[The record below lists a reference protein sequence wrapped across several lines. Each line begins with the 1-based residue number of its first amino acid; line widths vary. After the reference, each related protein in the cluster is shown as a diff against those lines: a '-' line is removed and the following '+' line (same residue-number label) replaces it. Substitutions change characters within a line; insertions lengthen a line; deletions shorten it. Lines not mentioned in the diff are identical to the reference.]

1 MYWLIG
7 SLIIIVMMGVLAV
20 ADSMPMPVSTL
31 FSEANTAFTLPLL
44 LTVLT
49 IILLFVNQRYTPF
62 AHPFNGKRPFSQS
75 PSVQKFAKI
84 PSYTVTLLSKFT
96 HYLLVLL
103 LALALITGSGLLAL
117 ISQQQAE
124 SSKIKQPLR
133 VQALVSIE
141 GISDSVY
148 DAASESGYR
157 QVATISQLSP
167 LLSELSAQDLDNLTV
182 EYAADHRRNFNNSL
196 SNNKNNLN
204 EGNLEDAKDLENAKD
219 FENKQYRVLLNAYPK
234 KPSKQSFEKLSK
246 GKSKKSSKQAQI
258 IDLNHLQPGD
268 QLFMTL
274 TLAPLANSEQ
284 ALNNP
289 TGFDSYRWLRGRHI
303 DGVANILA
311 TSSSIIPFDDSAA
324 LSKADHSYL
333 YRLRTVIDQGRWQLR
348 QHFYQGWAAQTT
360 AEQQAKAVTLS
371 LLTGDRSLINRD
383 SKDLYQLAGIS
394 HLLAISGTHVL
405 FLAIVLAGL
414 AVLLLNRFYPALY
427 RHVPRWQVRWWVM
440 MSAAFI
446 YALFTGFDV
455 PAARTAWMLLAIG
468 LIRLTLLPIGTMR
481 ILLALAILMAWL
493 DPYVLWQAGY
503 WLSFI
508 AVALLLKYEDSS
520 AQSSQT
526 RLSQTPTSNHNT
538 DINKRLLKRAW
549 LGFKRL
555 FKLQF
560 WLFIALL
567 PITLLLFG
575 KASLLGLVVNL
586 FAIGLFGWVIV
597 PLNLLA
603 GLCYLIV
610 PALADAIW
618 TLVIAVVTHLH
629 ELLTWLTAL
638 PDLSDVWLYTPVNM
652 AILLMVLLA
661 MLPWLLP
668 RGLIS
673 RWLALPPLTLLVM
686 TVYANQQS
694 LTTLPALYILPTGD
708 PYVSAALLQYP
719 VVNSENEHKNSV
731 KHAAVKGGD
740 KKNVSWLFLAD
751 HRPYGVRTM
760 PSTLTANKFSM
771 TLEQQL
777 RSMSIQRLEGI
788 IVQSSSAALTASL
801 APLKTNDNKSLQSHV
816 SKSNTAK
823 PNDSALLPITVA
835 QLSQRFPT
843 AQYWQAGQSER
854 WPELQRAY
862 QTTSQAKN
870 PATISAQRCEQGKIW
885 QLANGDLTL
894 QAVTG
899 WSKINDASVWDCTV
913 AIDSR
918 LPLQVMNYNAT
929 DPLKAWPAKVQT
941 LASSHQAPVHKALTH
956 KAPTHKAKNA
966 QSRLIL
972 SADTH
977 PRVWQMWSLLCP
989 SEPNHKNDALSS
1001 SLNNTLGNAI
1011 NSATWVG
1018 HSASQISSDV
1028 ISQQQIHEIITYD
1041 NKLLEAASDMSQ
1053 EP

>member
-20 ADSMPMPVSTL
+20 ADSMPLPISPL
-31 FSEANTAFTLPLL
+31 LADLSATATLPLL
-44 LTVLT
+44 LTILT
-49 IILLFVNQRYTPF
+49 IVLLVVSQRRIPYPRS
-62 AHPFNGKRPFSQS
+62 FNEKKPVAQN
-75 PSVQKFAKI
+75 PSVKNSTKTSAY
-84 PSYTVTLLSKFT
+84 SLSLFSKCVR
-96 HYLLVLL
+96 YLL
-103 LALALITGSGLLAL
+103 LAGLSLTLISGSGLLAL
-117 ISQQQAE
+117 ISHQQAQ
-124 SSKIKQPLR
+124 SSAIKQPLR

-148 DAASESGYR
+148 DVASDSGYR
-157 QVATISQLSP
+157 QVATISQISP
-167 LLSELSAQDLDNLTV
+167 LLSELTAQDLDNLTAD
-182 EYAADHRRNFNNSL
+182 YAANYREGLNNSL
-196 SNNKNNLN
+196 SRNKETKDNLSHDN
-204 EGNLEDAKDLENAKD
+204 SED
-219 FENKQYRVLLNAYPK
+219 FESFEKAEYRILLNAYPK
-234 KPSKQSFEKLSK
+234 KPYKESRRKLSK
-246 GKSKKSSKQAQI
+246 KAAEKQAKKSFKQSQT

-268 QLFMTL
+268 QLLMTL

-289 TGFDSYRWLRGRHI
+289 TGFDSYRGLRGRHI

-311 TSSSIIPFDDSAA
+311 TSTSTIPSDDSAA
-324 LSKADHSYL
+324 SKADESYL
-333 YRLRTVIDQGRWQLR
+333 YRLRSVIDQGRWQLR
-348 QHFYQGWAAQTT
+348 QHFYQDWAAQNT
-360 AEQQAKAVTLS
+360 AQQQAKAVTLS

-383 SKDLYQLAGIS
+383 TKDLYQLAGIS

-414 AVLLLNRFYPALY
+414 AVLLLNRFYPSLY
-427 RHVPRWQVRWWVM
+427 RHIPRWQVRWWVM
-440 MSAAFI
+440 ISAAFI

-468 LIRLTLLPIGTMR
+468 LIRLTLLPISTMR
-481 ILLALAILMAWL
+481 ILLALAVLMAWL

-520 AQSSQT
+520 AQPSQAEFT
-526 RLSQTPTSNHNT
+526 QLTAFSH
-538 DINKRLLKRAW
+538 DDDKNKQLLKRMW

-603 GLCYLIV
+603 GLCYLIM
-610 PALADAIW
+610 PTLADAIW
-618 TLVIAVVTHLH
+618 TLVIAIVAYLH
-629 ELLTWLTAL
+629 ELIMWLTAL
-638 PDLSDVWLYTPVNM
+638 PIFSGAWLYTPVNM
-652 AILLMVLLA
+652 AILLMVSLA

-673 RWLALPPLTLLVM
+673 RWLVLAPLTLLVM

-694 LTTLPALYILPTGD
+694 LTTIPTLYILPTGD
-708 PYVSAALLQYP
+708 QYVSAVLLQYP
-719 VVNSENEHKNSV
+719 VINNENMHKDNNKRAS
-731 KHAAVKGGD
+731 AKGIN

-751 HRPYGVRTM
+751 HRPDSVRTM
-760 PSTLTANKFSM
+760 PSTLMADKLSA

-777 RSMSIQRLEGI
+777 RSLSIKRLEGI
-788 IVQSSSAALTASL
+788 VVQSSSATLTATLSTSSTSNS
-801 APLKTNDNKSLQSHV
+801 KTL
-816 SKSNTAK
+816 KSN
-823 PNDSALLPITVA
+823 NSELLPMTVA

-843 AQYWQAGQSER
+843 AQYWQAGRSER
-854 WPELQRAY
+854 WPERQRAY
-862 QTTSQAKN
+862 QVASQSGQDKTY
-870 PATISAQRCEQGKIW
+870 ATISAQGCEQGKIW
-885 QLANGDLTL
+885 QLMNGDLTL
-894 QAVTG
+894 RAIAG
-899 WSKINDASVWDCTV
+899 WSKINDLSVWDCTL

-918 LPLQVMNYNAT
+918 LPIQVINYNAAE
-929 DPLKAWPAKVQT
+929 PLKSLPSNIQT
-941 LASSHQAPVHKALTH
+941 LQSDIE
-956 KAPTHKAKNA
+956 APTPQAKNA

-972 SADTH
+972 NADTH

-989 SEPNHKNDALSS
+989 VESDGKS
-1001 SLNNTLGNAI
+1001 NTLDNAV
-1011 NSATWVG
+1011 NSTTWLG
-1018 HSASQISSDV
+1018 HSTSHISTEV

-1041 NKLLEAASDMSQ
+1041 NKPLDAALAFNADTKDL
-1053 EP
+1053 P

>member
-20 ADSMPMPVSTL
+20 ADSMPLPISPL
-31 FSEANTAFTLPLL
+31 LADLSATATLPLL
-44 LTVLT
+44 LTILT
-49 IILLFVNQRYTPF
+49 IILLVVSQRRIPYPRS
-62 AHPFNGKRPFSQS
+62 FNIKIPLAQN
-75 PSVQKFAKI
+75 PSVKNSTKTSAY
-84 PSYTVTLLSKFT
+84 SLSLLSKCVR
-96 HYLLVLL
+96 YLL
-103 LALALITGSGLLAL
+103 LAALALTLISGSGLLAL
-117 ISQQQAE
+117 ISHQQAQ
-124 SSKIKQPLR
+124 SSAIKQPLR

-148 DAASESGYR
+148 DVASDSGYR
-157 QVATISQLSP
+157 QVATISQISP
-167 LLSELSAQDLDNLTV
+167 LLSELTAQDLDNLTAN
-182 EYAADHRRNFNNSL
+182 YAANYKETLNNSL
-196 SNNKNNLN
+196 SSNKETKDNLSHDN
-204 EGNLEDAKDLENAKD
+204 SED
-219 FENKQYRVLLNAYPK
+219 FESFERIEYRVLLNAYPK
-234 KPSKQSFEKLSK
+234 KPTYKKPSKKYSTKQAKNPSKQS
-246 GKSKKSSKQAQI
+246 QT

-268 QLFMTL
+268 QLLMTL
-274 TLAPLANSEQ
+274 TLAPLAGSEQ

-311 TSSSIIPFDDSAA
+311 TSTSTIPFDDSAA
-324 LSKADHSYL
+324 SKADESYL
-333 YRLRTVIDQGRWQLR
+333 YRLRSVIDQGRWQLR
-348 QHFYQGWAAQTT
+348 QHFYQDWAAQNT
-360 AEQQAKAVTLS
+360 AQQQAKAVTLS

-383 SKDLYQLAGIS
+383 TKDLYQLAGIS

-414 AVLLLNRFYPALY
+414 AVLLLNRFCPSLY
-427 RHVPRWQVRWWVM
+427 RHMPRWQVRWWVM
-440 MSAAFI
+440 ISAAFI

-468 LIRLTLLPIGTMR
+468 LIRLTLLPISTMR
-481 ILLALAILMAWL
+481 ILLALAVLMAWL

-520 AQSSQT
+520 GQWSQAEFT
-526 RLSQTPTSNHNT
+526 QLTAFSH
-538 DINKRLLKRAW
+538 DDDKNKQLLKRMW

-610 PALADAIW
+610 PTLADAIW
-618 TLVIAVVTHLH
+618 ALVIAIVAYLH
-629 ELLTWLTAL
+629 ELIMWLTAL
-638 PDLSDVWLYTPVNM
+638 PIFSGAWLYTPVNM
-652 AILLMVLLA
+652 AILLMILLA

-673 RWLALPPLTLLVM
+673 RWLVLAPLTLLVM

-694 LTTLPALYILPTGD
+694 LTTIPTLYILPTGD
-708 PYVSAALLQYP
+708 QYVSAVLLHYP
-719 VVNSENEHKNSV
+719 VINNENVHKDNKKRAAARRVN
-731 KHAAVKGGD
+731 

-751 HRPYGVRTM
+751 HRPDSVRTM
-760 PSTLTANKFSM
+760 PSTLTADKFSA

-777 RSMSIQRLEGI
+777 RSLSIKRLEGI
-788 IVQSSSAALTASL
+788 VVQSSSAALTATLSTSSTSKSKSL
-801 APLKTNDNKSLQSHV
+801 KANSFKTNNSEP
-816 SKSNTAK
+816 SN
-823 PNDSALLPITVA
+823 SELLPMTVE

-843 AQYWQAGQSER
+843 AQYWQAGRSER
-854 WPELQRAY
+854 WSERQRAY
-862 QTTSQAKN
+862 QVASQSSQAKTH
-870 PATISAQRCEQGKIW
+870 ATISAQGCEQGKIW

-894 QAVTG
+894 QAITG
-899 WSKINDASVWDCTV
+899 WSKINDASVWDCTL

-918 LPLQVMNYNAT
+918 LPIQVINYNAAE
-929 DPLKAWPAKVQT
+929 PLKSLPSKVQT
-941 LASSHQAPVHKALTH
+941 LQSDIE
-956 KAPTHKAKNA
+956 APTPQAKNA
-966 QSRLIL
+966 QSRLVL
-972 SADTH
+972 NADTH
-977 PRVWQMWSLLCP
+977 LRVWQMWSLLC
-989 SEPNHKNDALSS
+989 SIEYNDKNSN
-1001 SLNNTLGNAI
+1001 LNNTLDNAI
-1011 NSATWVG
+1011 NSTTWLG
-1018 HSASQISSDV
+1018 HSTSHISTEV

-1041 NKLLEAASDMSQ
+1041 NKPLDAALAFNADTKDS
-1053 EP
+1053 P

>member
-20 ADSMPMPVSTL
+20 ADSMPLPISPLLADLSATATL
-31 FSEANTAFTLPLL
+31 LLL
-44 LTVLT
+44 LTILT
-49 IILLFVNQRYTPF
+49 IVLLVVSQRRIPYPRSFNEQTPL
-62 AHPFNGKRPFSQS
+62 AQN
-75 PSVQKFAKI
+75 PSVKNSTKTSAY
-84 PSYTVTLLSKFT
+84 SLSLLSKCVR
-96 HYLLVLL
+96 YLL
-103 LALALITGSGLLAL
+103 LAALALTLISGSGLLAL
-117 ISQQQAE
+117 ISHQQAQ
-124 SSKIKQPLR
+124 SSAIKQPLR

-148 DAASESGYR
+148 DVASDSGYR
-157 QVATISQLSP
+157 QVATISQISP
-167 LLSELSAQDLDNLTV
+167 LLSELTAQDLDNLTAN
-182 EYAADHRRNFNNSL
+182 YAANYREGLNNSL
-196 SNNKNNLN
+196 SKDSEHTANLN
-204 EGNLEDAKDLENAKD
+204 HDNSED
-219 FENKQYRVLLNAYPK
+219 FESFEKAEYRVLLNAYPK
-234 KPSKQSFEKLSK
+234 KPYKESRRKLSK
-246 GKSKKSSKQAQI
+246 KAAEKQAKNPFKQSQT

-268 QLFMTL
+268 QLLMTL

-303 DGVANILA
+303 DGVANIIA
-311 TSSSIIPFDDSAA
+311 TSTSTIPFDDSAA
-324 LSKADHSYL
+324 SKADESYL
-333 YRLRTVIDQGRWQLR
+333 YRLRSVIDQGRWQLR
-348 QHFYQGWAAQTT
+348 QHFYQDWAAQNT
-360 AEQQAKAVTLS
+360 AQQQAKAVTLS

-383 SKDLYQLAGIS
+383 TKDLYQLAGIS

-414 AVLLLNRFYPALY
+414 AVVLLNRFCPSLY
-427 RHVPRWQVRWWVM
+427 RHIPRWQVRWWVM
-440 MSAAFI
+440 ISAAFI

-468 LIRLTLLPIGTMR
+468 LIRLTLLPISTMR
-481 ILLALAILMAWL
+481 ILLALAVLMAWL

-520 AQSSQT
+520 AQPSQAEFT
-526 RLSQTPTSNHNT
+526 QLTAFSH
-538 DINKRLLKRAW
+538 DDDKNKQLLKRMW

-603 GLCYLIV
+603 GLCYLIM
-610 PALADAIW
+610 PTLADAIW
-618 TLVIAVVTHLH
+618 TLVIAIVAYLH
-629 ELLTWLTAL
+629 ELIMWLTAL
-638 PDLSDVWLYTPVNM
+638 PIFSGAWLYTPVNM
-652 AILLMVLLA
+652 AILLMVSLA

-673 RWLALPPLTLLVM
+673 RWLALAPLTLLVM

-694 LTTLPALYILPTGD
+694 LTTIPTLYILPTGD
-708 PYVSAALLQYP
+708 QYVSAVLLQYP
-719 VVNSENEHKNSV
+719 MINNENMHKDNKKRAAARRVN
-731 KHAAVKGGD
+731 

-751 HRPYGVRTM
+751 HRPDSIRTL
-760 PSTLTANKFSM
+760 PSTLTADKLSA

-777 RSMSIQRLEGI
+777 RSLSIKRLEGI
-788 IVQSSSAALTASL
+788 VVQNSSAALTATLSTSSTSNS
-801 APLKTNDNKSLQSHV
+801 KTL
-816 SKSNTAK
+816 KSN
-823 PNDSALLPITVA
+823 NSELLPMTVA

-843 AQYWQAGQSER
+843 AQYWQAGRSER
-854 WPELQRAY
+854 WPERQRVY
-862 QTTSQAKN
+862 QVASQSDQAKTHT
-870 PATISAQRCEQGKIW
+870 TISAQGCEQGKIW
-885 QLANGDLTL
+885 QLTNGDLTL
-894 QAVTG
+894 RAITG
-899 WSKINDASVWDCTV
+899 WRKINDASVWDCTL

-918 LPLQVMNYNAT
+918 LPIQVINYNAAE
-929 DPLKAWPAKVQT
+929 PLKSLPSNIQT
-941 LASSHQAPVHKALTH
+941 LQSDIE
-956 KAPTHKAKNA
+956 APTPQAKNA

-972 SADTH
+972 NADTH

-989 SEPNHKNDALSS
+989 VESDGKS
-1001 SLNNTLGNAI
+1001 NTLDNAI
-1011 NSATWVG
+1011 NSTTWLG
-1018 HSASQISSDV
+1018 HSTSHISTEV

-1041 NKLLEAASDMSQ
+1041 NKPLDAALAFNAATKDS
-1053 EP
+1053 P

>member
-20 ADSMPMPVSTL
+20 ADSMPLPISPL
-31 FSEANTAFTLPLL
+31 LADLSATATLPLL
-44 LTVLT
+44 LTILT
-49 IILLFVNQRYTPF
+49 IVLLVVSQRRIPYPRS
-62 AHPFNGKRPFSQS
+62 FNIKIPLAQN
-75 PSVQKFAKI
+75 PSVKNSTKTSAY
-84 PSYTVTLLSKFT
+84 SLSLFSKCVR
-96 HYLLVLL
+96 YLL
-103 LALALITGSGLLAL
+103 LAALALTLISGSGLLAL
-117 ISQQQAE
+117 ISHQQAQI
-124 SSKIKQPLR
+124 SAIKQPLR

-148 DAASESGYR
+148 DVASDSGYR
-157 QVATISQLSP
+157 QVATISQISP
-167 LLSELSAQDLDNLTV
+167 LLSELTAQDLDNLTAD
-182 EYAADHRRNFNNSL
+182 YAANYREGLNNSL
-196 SNNKNNLN
+196 SSNKKTKDNLSHDN
-204 EGNLEDAKDLENAKD
+204 SED
-219 FENKQYRVLLNAYPK
+219 FESFERTEYRVLLNAYPK
-234 KPSKQSFEKLSK
+234 KPTPKKPSKKYSTKQAKNPSKQS
-246 GKSKKSSKQAQI
+246 QT

-268 QLFMTL
+268 QLLMTL
-274 TLAPLANSEQ
+274 TLAPLAGSEQ

-311 TSSSIIPFDDSAA
+311 TSTSTIPFDDSAA
-324 LSKADHSYL
+324 SKADESYL
-333 YRLRTVIDQGRWQLR
+333 YRLRSVIDQGRWQLR
-348 QHFYQGWAAQTT
+348 QHFYQDWAAQNT
-360 AEQQAKAVTLS
+360 AQQQAKAVTLS

-383 SKDLYQLAGIS
+383 TKDLYQLAGIS

-414 AVLLLNRFYPALY
+414 AVLLLNRFCPSLY
-427 RHVPRWQVRWWVM
+427 RHIPRWQVRWWVM
-440 MSAAFI
+440 ISAAFI

-468 LIRLTLLPIGTMR
+468 LIRLTLLPISTMR
-481 ILLALAILMAWL
+481 ILLALAVLMAWL

-520 AQSSQT
+520 AQPSHAELTQLTAFS
-526 RLSQTPTSNHNT
+526 H
-538 DINKRLLKRAW
+538 DDNKNKQLLKRMW

-610 PALADAIW
+610 PTLADAIW
-618 TLVIAVVTHLH
+618 TLVIAIVAYLH
-629 ELLTWLTAL
+629 ELIMWLTAL
-638 PDLSDVWLYTPVNM
+638 PIFSGAWLYTPVNM

-673 RWLALPPLTLLVM
+673 RWLVLAPLTLLVM
-686 TVYANQQS
+686 TVYANQES
-694 LTTLPALYILPTGD
+694 LTTIPTLYILPTGD
-708 PYVSAALLQYP
+708 QYVSAVLLQYP
-719 VVNSENEHKNSV
+719 VINNENVHKDNKKRAAARRVN
-731 KHAAVKGGD
+731 
-740 KKNVSWLFLAD
+740 KKNVSWLFLAN
-751 HRPYGVRTM
+751 HRPDSVRTM
-760 PSTLTANKFSM
+760 PNTLTADKFSA

-777 RSMSIQRLEGI
+777 GSLSIKRLEGI
-788 IVQSSSAALTASL
+788 VVQSSSAALTATLSTSSTSNS
-801 APLKTNDNKSLQSHV
+801 KTL
-816 SKSNTAK
+816 KSN
-823 PNDSALLPITVA
+823 NSELLPMTVA
-835 QLSQRFPT
+835 QLSHRFPT
-843 AQYWQAGQSER
+843 AQYWQAGRSER
-854 WPELQRAY
+854 WPELQHAY
-862 QTTSQAKN
+862 QVASQSSQAKTH
-870 PATISAQRCEQGKIW
+870 ATISAQGCEQGKIW

-894 QAVTG
+894 QAITG
-899 WSKINDASVWDCTV
+899 WRKINDASVWDCTL

-918 LPLQVMNYNAT
+918 LPIQVINYNAAQ
-929 DPLKAWPAKVQT
+929 PLKSLPSKLQT
-941 LASSHQAPVHKALTH
+941 LQSDIE
-956 KAPTHKAKNA
+956 APTPQAKNA

-972 SADTH
+972 NADTH
-977 PRVWQMWSLLCP
+977 PRVWQMWSLLC
-989 SEPNHKNDALSS
+989 SIEYNDKNSN
-1001 SLNNTLGNAI
+1001 LNNTLDNAI
-1011 NSATWVG
+1011 NSTTWLG
-1018 HSASQISSDV
+1018 HSTSHISTEV

-1041 NKLLEAASDMSQ
+1041 NKPLDAALAFNAATKDS
-1053 EP
+1053 P